1 MSTQDPSS
9 DNAQHPVT
17 AIVGAQRFCCG
28 VNRDCATVSVP
39 FTPADSQ
46 PACCDR
52 SAALRNAEMGANTE
66 AQDASAVETRVF
78 PSCSY
83 ITTYVCIQMLTPAV
97 PCRSGHLQHLSL
109 VEIIFE
115 TVTEQ

>member
-1 MSTQDPSS
+1 MSTQD
-9 DNAQHPVT
+9 

-28 VNRDCATVSVP
+28 VNRDSAWASVSVP

-83 ITTYVCIQMLTPAV
+83 ITTYICIQMLTPAA
-97 PCRSGHLQHLSL
+97 PCRSGRLQHLSL
-109 VEIIFE
+109 EEIIF
-115 TVTEQ
+115 